1 MRFLLR
7 LPRRLKGERGM
18 ALVMAIGITSVLG
31 IAGATA
37 VAYSTSG
44 AQEAQQSGS
53 RQSAFTLAEAGINNL
68 MAVLNLPTNNALDPE
83 TLPKCTNNETKYG
96 DPAADRT
103 DTSTWRH
110 STIDGGTVDWCGTLV
125 RKDALWYVT
134 SIGRARNPNRTST
147 NVTRTLEATVTVTP
161 TTTQPL
167 NNPVWNY
174 LYAGHTGSTCDQ
186 SLNNNISGASRMYVA
201 GNLCLSPNVQLN
213 QSTVI
218 VGGSVDVS
226 NNAAIGASTSMST
239 RVETYVGGNC
249 RYATGSWANCSGN
262 QDARHIYSKLTDGIN
277 IGVNQPAPVV
287 APPAADYAT
296 WYENAIPGPSQTC
309 STSSGTPP
317 TFDTNYPSRDNSITT
332 PVDLTPNSSYF
343 CRVGQG
349 ANTTLNG
356 ALTASQ
362 TTVTVSSATGF
373 PTTPFQIRVD
383 DEFMQVT
390 AGFGTT
396 TWTVTRGA
404 SSSVATAHVT
414 GQTVEWKTPSSGELA
429 WNNTTKTLTV
439 SGTIYIDGSAKI
451 SNSALNSYNG
461 QGTLYLSGT
470 FRATGSLCASISGTN
485 CNFASWNPDFDM
497 FMIVADGNGGQV
509 NPGDSILIDNNFSYQ
524 GGLYGTNAVEFGNN
538 VNVDG
543 PIVGSQILL
552 SNNLT
557 TNAFPNISI
566 VPVGMPSN
574 HEVYAQPNP
583 PQGFTG

>member
-1 MRFLLR
+1 
-7 LPRRLKGERGM
+7 M

-31 IAGATA
+31 IAGTTA
-37 VAYSTSG
+37 IAYSTSG

-53 RQSAFTLAEAGINNL
+53 RQSAFTLAEGGINNV
-68 MAVLNLPTNNALDPE
+68 MAVLNLPTNNALDPD
-83 TLPKCTNNETKYG
+83 TLPKCTNNEKKYG

-103 DTSTWRH
+103 DTSSWRH

-125 RKDALWYVT
+125 RKDALWYVAA
-134 SIGRARNPNRTST
+134 IGRSRNPNRMNT

-226 NNAAIGASTSMST
+226 NNAAVGASTSMST

-249 RYATGSWANCSGN
+249 RYATGSWANCSGD
-262 QDARHIYSKLTDGIN
+262 QDARHIYSKLAPALMN

-309 STSSGTPP
+309 TTSSGTPP
-317 TFDTNYPSRDNSITT
+317 TFDTNYPNRDNSVTT

-349 ANTTLNG
+349 ASATLNG

-373 PTTPFQIRVD
+373 PMTPFLIRVD

-396 TWTVTRGA
+396 TWTVLR
-404 SSSVATAHVT
+404 ATNSAATTHVT
-414 GQTVEWKTPSSGELA
+414 GQTVEWKTPSSGEIA
-429 WNNTTKTLTV
+429 WNATTKTLTV

-451 SNSALNSYNG
+451 SNGGLNSYDG
-461 QGTLYLSGT
+461 QGTIYLSGT
-470 FRATGSLCASISGTN
+470 FRATGSLCASISGSN
-485 CNFASWNPDFDM
+485 CNFATWNPDFDM
-497 FMIVADGNGGQV
+497 LMIVSNGNGGQV
-509 NPGDSILIDNNFSYQ
+509 NPGDSILIDNNYSYQ

-557 TNAFPNISI
+557 TNAFPTISV

-574 HEVYAQPNP
+574 AAVYAQPNP

>member
-1 MRFLLR
+1 
-7 LPRRLKGERGM
+7 M
-18 ALVMAIGITSVLG
+18 ALVMAIGIMTVLA
-31 IAGATA
+31 IAGTTA
-37 VAYSTSG
+37 IAYSTSS
-44 AQEAQQSGS
+44 AQQSAQTRS
-53 RQSAFTLAEAGINNL
+53 RTSAFSLAEAGVNNS
-68 MAVLNLPTNNALDPE
+68 MAVLNLTTNNALDPE
-83 TLPKCTNNETKYG
+83 TLPKCTNNEKKYS
-96 DPAADRT
+96 DAAADRT
-103 DTSTWRH
+103 STSTWRH

-134 SIGRARNPNRTST
+134 SIGRSTNPNSTTT

-186 SLNNNISGASRMYVA
+186 TLNNNINGASRMYVA

-218 VGGSVDVS
+218 VGGTLDVS
-226 NNAAIGASTSMST
+226 NNAAVGASTSMAT

-249 RYATGSWANCSGN
+249 RYATGSWGSCGGN
-262 QDARHIYSKLTDGIN
+262 QDARHIYSKRSDGIN

-287 APPAADYAT
+287 APPAADFAT
-296 WYENAIPGPSQTC
+296 WYENSIPGPSQTC
-309 STSSGTPP
+309 TTSSGSPP
-317 TFDTNYPSRDNSITT
+317 AFDNNYPSRDSS
-332 PVDLTPNSSYF
+332 VSSVADLTPSSSYF

-349 ANTTLNG
+349 ANTTLTS
-356 ALTASQ
+356 ALTASS
-362 TTVTVSSATGF
+362 TTVTVASASGF
-373 PTTPFQIRVD
+373 PSTSFVIRVD
-383 DEFMQVT
+383 DEFMTVT

-396 TWTVTRGA
+396 TWTVTRA
-404 SSSVATAHVT
+404 SNSSTATTHAS
-414 GQTVEWKTPSSGELA
+414 GQTLEWKTASSGEIA

-451 SNSALNSYNG
+451 SNGSLNSYNG
-461 QGTLYLSGT
+461 MGTIYLSGT
-470 FRATGSLCASISGTN
+470 VLATGSLCASISGSN

-497 FMIVADGNGGQV
+497 LMIVANGNGGQID
-509 NPGDSILIDNNFSYQ
+509 PGNSIQIDNNYSYQ

-552 SNNLT
+552 SNNLNTNNFPTIT
-557 TNAFPNISI
+557 T

-574 HEVYAQPNP
+574 PAVYAQPNP
-583 PQGFTG
+583 PQGFSG